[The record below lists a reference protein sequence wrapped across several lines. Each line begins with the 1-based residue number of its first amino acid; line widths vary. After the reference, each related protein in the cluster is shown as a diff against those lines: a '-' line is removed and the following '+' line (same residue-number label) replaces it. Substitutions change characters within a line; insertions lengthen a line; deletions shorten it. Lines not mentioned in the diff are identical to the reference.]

1 MKTQITTRM
10 LLILF
15 GIVLMLVG
23 GGVTAQPPQGQSQ
36 GQPQS
41 PPPVMSEVPP
51 PNMMPPGME
60 QQSQQQQQMSQQQG
74 AIGNGTNNVQNNAS
88 SDRRP
93 RGMGGRGFG
102 GRGGLRISPE
112 QMEAF
117 RNMTPEQR
125 MDAFRKMHAERDNA
139 ATPKATPNP
148 ALDATMVKSLMQSE
162 EFSDLNDDAALAWRR
177 LTNEQRLELASM
189 TPEERESFR
198 HELTGFILAA
208 DKASTE
214 TKERMAGFLTEKQ
227 LYAIRALTEK
237 QHTQATQIIEG
248 YTSIS
253 LVEKSLAGL
262 PESDR
267 AALKRM
273 LPAEKRA
280 FLASKGYDTSLID
293 SLFPRLVAAEP
304 QTTSAAAQSS
314 PTNN

>member
-10 LLILF
+10 LLVSF

-41 PPPVMSEVPP
+41 PPPDMSQ
-51 PNMMPPGME
+51 MMPPPDMMPPEME
-60 QQSQQQQQMSQQQG
+60 QQSQQQQQQMSQQQG
-74 AIGNGTNNVQNNAS
+74 ATGNGTANAGNNAS
-88 SDRRP
+88 SGRRP

-102 GRGGLRISPE
+102 GRGGGLRMSPE

-125 MDAFRKMHAERDNA
+125 MEAFRKMREERDKA

-162 EFSDLNDDAALAWRR
+162 EFSDLNDDAALSWRR

-227 LYAIRALTEK
+227 LYAFRDLK
-237 QHTQATQIIEG
+237 L
-248 YTSIS
+248 
-253 LVEKSLAGL
+253 LV
-262 PESDR
+262 
-267 AALKRM
+267 
-273 LPAEKRA
+273 
-280 FLASKGYDTSLID
+280 
-293 SLFPRLVAAEP
+293 
-304 QTTSAAAQSS
+304 
-314 PTNN
+314 